1 MMNVVPFVSCKQG
14 LHQPLIN
21 FRDGLTMD
29 PFIPCRRKDKVVVV
43 IGATGTG
50 KSRLSIDLANHF
62 PAEVVNSD
70 KMQVYKGLDIVT
82 NKVTEEEICGIPHHL
97 LAIADPNE
105 AFTATDF
112 CHHASIAVE
121 TITRKGH
128 LPLIAGGSNSYIKAL
143 VNDDIE
149 FKSRYEC
156 CFLWID
162 VNLKILHRF
171 VSERVDKMVK
181 DGLVEEAREFFNP
194 EGDYTSGIRR
204 AIGVPEMD
212 QYFRNENNKLIGE
225 DARDRILQRAIGQI
239 KANTCKLATCQRQN
253 ILRLESQL
261 GWNINRLD
269 ATEAFE
275 KKGGE
280 SCQAWHR
287 LVSEPSARFV
297 HHFLCE
303 ELLNIPSPSPSSSS
317 SSASFLPSA
326 ASIIGTTKPPAVVTA
341 TH

>member
-1 MMNVVPFVSCKQG
+1 MMNIAPFVSCEQVHH
-14 LHQPLIN
+14 HQPLIN
-21 FRDGLTMD
+21 FRDGITMD
-29 PFIPCRRKDKVVVV
+29 PFIPRRRKDKVVVV
-43 IGATGTG
+43 IGVTGSG

-62 PAEVVNSD
+62 QVEIVNSD
-70 KMQVYKGLDIVT
+70 KIQVYKGLDIIT
-82 NKVTEEEICGIPHHL
+82 NKVTEEETCGIPHHL
-97 LAIADPNE
+97 LATVDPNE
-105 AFTATDF
+105 VFTAADF
-112 CHHASIAVE
+112 CQHASTAVE
-121 TITRKGH
+121 SITRNGR
-128 LPLIAGGSNSYIKAL
+128 LPIIAGGSNSYIKAL

-162 VNLKILHRF
+162 VNLKLLHRF
-171 VSERVDKMVK
+171 LSERVDKMVK

-212 QYFRNENNKLIGE
+212 QYFRNENNKLIDE
-225 DARDRILQRAIGQI
+225 DAHRRMLQRAIEKI
-239 KANTCKLATCQRQN
+239 KVNTCKLACRQRQN

-275 KKGGE
+275 KKSGE
-280 SCQAWHR
+280 SHQAWHR

-297 HHFLCE
+297 RHFLCE
-303 ELLNIPSPSPSSSS
+303 QLVDIPPPPPS
-317 SSASFLPSA
+317 SFLP
-326 ASIIGTTKPPAVVTA
+326 AVATA

>member
-1 MMNVVPFVSCKQG
+1 MINIAPFVSCKY
-14 LHQPLIN
+14 QPLIN
-21 FRDGLTMD
+21 FRDGLTINR
-29 PFIPCRRKDKVVVV
+29 FIPPRRKDKVVIV

-62 PAEVVNSD
+62 SAEVVNSD

-82 NKVTEEEICGIPHHL
+82 NKVTEEETCGIPHHL
-97 LAIADPNE
+97 LAFVDPNE
-105 AFTATDF
+105 TFTATDF
-112 CHHASIAVE
+112 CQHASLAVDS
-121 TITRKGH
+121 ITRKGQ
-128 LPLIAGGSNSYIKAL
+128 LPIIAGGSNSYIKAL

-162 VNLKILHRF
+162 VKLELLQRF

-194 EGDYTSGIRR
+194 DGDYTSGIRR

-212 QYFRNENNKLIGE
+212 EYFRNEDKLINE
-225 DARDRILQRAIGQI
+225 DALDEMLQRAIENI
-239 KANTCKLATCQRQN
+239 KTNTCKLACCQREN
-253 ILRLESQL
+253 ILRLERQL

-280 SCQAWHR
+280 SHQAWRR

-297 HHFLCE
+297 HYFLGE
-303 ELLNIPSPSPSSSS
+303 ELLNIPTPPSSSS
-317 SSASFLPSA
+317 STSFLP
-326 ASIIGTTKPPAVVTA
+326 AVATA

>member
-1 MMNVVPFVSCKQG
+1 MNIAPFVSCKQAVHH
-14 LHQPLIN
+14 HQPLIN

-29 PFIPCRRKDKVVVV
+29 PFIPRRRKDKVVIVV
-43 IGATGTG
+43 GVTGSG

-62 PAEVVNSD
+62 PAEIVNSD
-70 KMQVYKGLDIVT
+70 KMQVYKGLDVLT
-82 NKVTEEEICGIPHHL
+82 NKVTEEETCGIPHHL
-97 LAIADPNE
+97 LAIVDPNE
-105 AFTATDF
+105 VFTATDF
-112 CHHASIAVE
+112 CQHASMAVDS
-121 TITRKGH
+121 ITRKGH
-128 LPLIAGGSNSYIKAL
+128 LPIIAGGSNSYIKAL

-162 VNLKILHRF
+162 VNLKLLHRF

-194 EGDYTSGIRR
+194 EGDYTSGMRR

-212 QYFRNENNKLIGE
+212 QYFRNENNKLIDG
-225 DARDRILQRAIGQI
+225 DARDRMLQRAIEKI
-239 KANTCKLATCQRQN
+239 KVNTCKLACCQRQN

-275 KKGGE
+275 NKGGE
-280 SCQAWHR
+280 SQQAWHR

-303 ELLNIPSPSPSSSS
+303 QLVNIPPPPSSST
-317 SSASFLPSA
+317 SFLP
-326 ASIIGTTKPPAVVTA
+326 AVATA

>member
-1 MMNVVPFVSCKQG
+1 MSIAPFVSCKQG
-14 LHQPLIN
+14 HYQPPPLIN
-21 FRDGLTMD
+21 FRDGLTID
-29 PFIPCRRKDKVVVV
+29 HFIPRRRKDKVVIV

-82 NKVTEEEICGIPHHL
+82 NKVTEEETCGIPHHL
-97 LAIADPNE
+97 LSIIDPNE
-105 AFTATDF
+105 VFTATDF
-112 CHHASIAVE
+112 CHHASMAVE
-121 TITRKGH
+121 SITRKGH
-128 LPLIAGGSNSYIKAL
+128 LPIIAGGSNSYIKAL
-143 VNDDIE
+143 VNDDME
-149 FKSRYEC
+149 FKHRYEC

-181 DGLVEEAREFFNP
+181 DGLVEEVREFFNP
-194 EGDYTSGIRR
+194 EGDYTGGIRR

-212 QYFRNENNKLIGE
+212 QYFRNENK
-225 DARDRILQRAIGQI
+225 DARDRILRCVIEKI
-239 KANTCKLATCQRQN
+239 KANTCKLACCQRQN
-253 ILRLESQL
+253 ILRLEGQL
-261 GWNINRLD
+261 GWKINRLD

-275 KKGGE
+275 KKGSE
-280 SCQAWHR
+280 SHQAWHR

-303 ELLNIPSPSPSSSS
+303 ELLNIPSPSSSST
-317 SSASFLPSA
+317 SFLPTTT
-326 ASIIGTTKPPAVVTA
+326 SIIGTTKSPAVATA